1 MKRRKEKAVIV
12 LLVMPRRGPLQEL
25 PIDLFNH
32 NLPTKRPRSPSPS
45 SLYSPAKRRILSE
58 EGLVRF
64 GKSATHAL
72 HNHAWPVSSPSPAKK
87 LDFGVPKSSPSTRNT
102 PLRADVAMR
111 SPSLSPSPELKP
123 RTRSTRLTSSP
134 SHDISIPSPTLSARV
149 PTLIPREMPPPPDSQ
164 SIHFPGFFVFQDT
177 HFAVLPPLDNESTTG
192 PNLDVPKE
200 NVPPRRK
207 TRKAATA
214 SPSSKSKGHLFSPE
228 SSTRELWGMGKVKT
242 IPGTPGTPKRAF
254 GVVADMDITPTRR
267 VDVGDSPRMTRA
279 AARKQ
284 RDGHG
289 KELR

>member
-1 MKRRKEKAVIV
+1 
-12 LLVMPRRGPLQEL
+12 MPRREPLQEL

-45 SLYSPAKRRILSE
+45 SLYSPAKRRILTE

-64 GKSATHAL
+64 DKGATHAL
-72 HNHAWPVSSPSPAKK
+72 RTHAWPPSPAKK
-87 LDFGVPKSSPSTRNT
+87 LNFGVPKSSPSTRNT
-102 PLRADVAMR
+102 PVRADVAMR
-111 SPSLSPSPELKP
+111 SPSLSPSPKLKS

-149 PTLIPREMPPPPDSQ
+149 PTLIPREMPPPPDPQ

-177 HFAVLPPLDNESTTG
+177 HFVVLPPLNNESTTN

-200 NVPPRRK
+200 NVPPRRR
-207 TRKAATA
+207 TRKAATT

-228 SSTRELWGMGKVKT
+228 SSTRGLWGMGKVKT
-242 IPGTPGTPKRAF
+242 IPGTPGTPKRTI
-254 GVVADMDITPTRR
+254 GGVADMDVTPTRR
-267 VDVGDSPRMTRA
+267 VDVGDSTRMTRA

-284 RDGHG
+284 RDSQG